1 MNEEKEIIKEKKKLT
16 GFCKAIIAECVIL
29 LVCAV
34 VLRLTVFPVFAQ
46 GGMKHVVIATHTFMI
61 GFTATMFSI
70 LAVLVRRKWKS
81 HKKYILPP
89 AIFTLFGYILLALA
103 NEINF

>member
-1 MNEEKEIIKEKKKLT
+1 MNEEKKVKKLSSF
-16 GFCKAIIAECVIL
+16 GKIIIAECIIL
-29 LVCAV
+29 MVCAV
-34 VLRLTVFPVFAQ
+34 VLRLGVFPLLAR
-46 GGMKHVVIATHTFMI
+46 GGMKHVVVATHVFMI
-61 GFTATMFSI
+61 GLTATMFSI
-70 LAVLVRRKWKS
+70 FAIFFRRKWKS